1 MRAMSVAGHCC
12 GIDETSACKW
22 KSVPELSH
30 GTGAGEVQFLP
41 NRNASAHRG
50 HFHQATRCSEL
61 NARLAVAIAGALGNT
76 LVPIKEGVPS

>member
-30 GTGAGEVQFLP
+30 GTGQVKCNFS

-50 HFHQATRCSEL
+50 YFSPGNPLHEL